1 MTFATIQALAL
12 VFIAVV
18 TIRSCTIDLILMYGD
33 IVMESI
39 REGKIR
45 LVSWLTNRAIIIFS
59 PSIRPLI
66 QEMDFSFGPD
76 NIAWIP
82 EKVVAMEI

>member
-1 MTFATIQALAL
+1 
-12 VFIAVV
+12 
-18 TIRSCTIDLILMYGD
+18 MYGD